1 MSILNKKD
9 EMLEAIAKATSLQE
23 LEDLRIHYMGK
34 SGLLT
39 LAMKEIASLSLEE
52 KKSFGAN
59 LNSLKKQIASSIE
72 EHKLSL
78 EEAAI
83 EIKLAK
89 ESVDVTE
96 PVRPS
101 KEGKVHPIT
110 QATQEIINIFGNM
123 GFSLAFGP
131 EIEDDHHN
139 FTALNIPANHPARQ
153 MQDTFYM
160 NTEEDMVLRTQT
172 SSVQI
177 RKMSQEKPPF
187 RFISPGRVYRSEYD
201 QTHSP
206 MFHQVEGLCIDKNI
220 NMGHLKWCL
229 EEFLKEFFETSDV
242 VIRLR
247 PSYFPFTEPSA
258 EVDIGYKLENG
269 EIKIG
274 SSDKWLEILGCGM
287 VHRRVI
293 ENVGLDPKEYQG
305 FAFGMGIDRMAM
317 LKYGISDVRK
327 LFESDLRWLRHHGFS
342 VLDQPNLITGLSR

>member
-9 EMLEAIAKATSLQE
+9 EMLVAITKANSLKE
-23 LEDLRIHYMGK
+23 LEDLRINYLGK

-39 LAMKEIASLSLEE
+39 LAMKEIASLSIEE
-52 KKSFGAN
+52 KKNFGAN
-59 LNSLKKQIASSIE
+59 LNSLKNEVAIKIE
-72 EHKLSL
+72 QHKVIL
-78 EEAAI
+78 EDAAI
-83 EIKLAK
+83 EMKLAEEK
-89 ESVDVTE
+89 IDVTE
-96 PVRPS
+96 PVRYVE
-101 KEGKVHPIT
+101 KGKIHPIT

-153 MQDTFYM
+153 MQDTFYL
-160 NTEEDMVLRTQT
+160 NTKEDMVLRTQT

-220 NMGHLKWCL
+220 NMGNLKWCL
-229 EEFLKEFFETSDV
+229 EEFLKAFFETSDV
-242 VIRLR
+242 MIRLR

-287 VHRRVI
+287 VHPKVI
-293 ENVGLDPKEYQG
+293 ANVGLDSTEYQG

-317 LKYGISDVRK
+317 LKYGINDVRK
-327 LFESDLRWLRHHGFS
+327 LFESDLRWLKHYGFS